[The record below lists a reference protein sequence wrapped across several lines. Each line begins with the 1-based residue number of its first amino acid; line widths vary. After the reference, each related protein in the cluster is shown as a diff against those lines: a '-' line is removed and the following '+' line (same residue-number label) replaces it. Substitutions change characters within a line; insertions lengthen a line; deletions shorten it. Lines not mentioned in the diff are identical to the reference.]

1 MNNEKEVEDYKTY
14 LESQGKPYHI
24 QYGDK
29 REIFK
34 RYQITLDHY
43 DKKLIEISNLK
54 KMLNQFDYDMAQYK
68 SRHALAITQEL
79 DAGNTPKFKNRE
91 SRDAELK
98 SRLRGNPEY
107 QKLLTM
113 SEDTGDQLLSA
124 ESKLNSMSKVLKFY
138 EVNS

>member
-1 MNNEKEVEDYKTY
+1 MINEEMPDWQDY
-14 LESQGKPYHI
+14 LDSQTKVHHI
-24 QYGDK
+24 QFGDK

-43 DKKLIEISNLK
+43 EDKLIEIGNLNK
-54 KMLNQFDYDMAQYK
+54 LINQFTYDLAQYK

-79 DAGNTPKFKNRE
+79 DSNNLPKFKNRE

-98 SRLRGNPEY
+98 SRVRNNPEY
-107 QKLLTM
+107 QKILVM
-113 SEDTGDQLLSA
+113 SEDTSDQLITA
-124 ESKLNSMSKVLKFY
+124 ECKLKSLGKMLKFY